1 MSNKTKGPKQE
12 SHNWLRSPMPE
23 GGELRSPM
31 PEGELR
37 SPMPEG
43 GEP

>member
-1 MSNKTKGPKQE
+1 MLKSRKVGKPNNFQNFLSKETKGPKQDCQ
-12 SHNWLRSPMPE
+12 NR
-23 GGELRSPM
+23 
-31 PEGELR
+31 LR